1 MNTDYKA
8 ANATTAMAL
17 RKLVRAGSVKQ
28 LAFAARDAA
37 AIVVVGVGAY
47 FLAKP
52 VGTVIV
58 AIGVLL
64 FAVFALVVLTSGA
77 RLEKAV
83 RDPDRIRSVVIANTT
98 KRASLARLWVL
109 GSDNRSVTVPLLA
122 SDADVAAAAL
132 RRVIPS
138 GAVVRFD
145 DERAARAEVERLS
158 I

>member
-1 MNTDYKA
+1 MSSKETA
-8 ANATTAMAL
+8 TASTTALAL

-52 VGTVIV
+52 LGIVIV

-64 FAVFALVVLTSGA
+64 FALFAVFVLTSGA
-77 RLEKAV
+77 RLEKAM
-83 RDPDRIRSVVIANTT
+83 RDSGRISSIVVANTT

-109 GSDNRSVTVPLLA
+109 ATDNRSVTVPLVA
-122 SDADVAAAAL
+122 ADADVAAVAL
-132 RRVIPS
+132 SRVVGP
-138 GAVVRFD
+138 GAITRFD
-145 DERAARAEVERLS
+145 DENAARAEVKRLS
-158 I
+158 L